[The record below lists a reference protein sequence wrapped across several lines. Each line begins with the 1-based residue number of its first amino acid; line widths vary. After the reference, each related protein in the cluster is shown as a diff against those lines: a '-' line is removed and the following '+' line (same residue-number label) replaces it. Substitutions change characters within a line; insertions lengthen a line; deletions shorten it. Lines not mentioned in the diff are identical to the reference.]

1 MVGLFLP
8 LVHRNLEML
17 CQVLG
22 LLYFS
27 SECGIG
33 LAMTPENQKTLTI
46 VILIFI
52 FVLGLSLFINLPALQ
67 GNFLFADEAIYYS
80 MTQSIANDLDLEYT
94 KKDLIRYYK
103 AFDAGP
109 LGIFLKKGKNDRL
122 FFAKSYIYPL
132 FAAPFVKLFGS
143 NGFLVFHA
151 ILLAFLLVMGHAYFS
166 LSNTTSI
173 SLATILT
180 FLFASVACVY
190 FFWIHPDF
198 FNLFLVFS
206 VLFLWLYK
214 HKHKETSGEEAP
226 QGRAER
232 FLLSDGSD
240 YLASCVAGLA
250 VFSKPPHII
259 LLGPLV
265 LYAIFKKKFVQA
277 ILIVLIFVLTAGIFF
292 GINYLAT
299 GDWNYQ
305 GGERRTFYGEGG
317 YPLEK
322 DAITFDTAKGGT
334 MSSEGYM
341 EKHLLPAKFVLYNF
355 FYYFFG
361 RFTGLTWYFFP
372 AILALIL
379 FFIGPKKIYQW
390 FILLAI
396 LGGILFYIAI
406 MPDNYAGGGG
416 ALGNR
421 YFVSLYPLFLFLP
434 GIERKPREMAL
445 CWIRAGLFI
454 APILTNPILHSHY
467 PATHAK
473 RAPFKWIP
481 VEMTLVNNFPT
492 NTNPNARRQPIDI
505 AYSWLHFLDDNF
517 IPRQEE
523 SEMERHGFW
532 TRGSHTA
539 EMILKTYYPI
549 RRLSVQLLNNPRM
562 RNEITVKVGRDK
574 KRITLGKKQRGI
586 LTFNDL
592 KPFRIKAI
600 HLYRIKIGASKGSI
614 PYFEDEYSQEKRYL
628 GVYFELDIEPE
639 YMPEY

>member
-1 MVGLFLP
+1 MLP
-8 LVHRNLEML
+8 RVW
-17 CQVLG
+17 G
-22 LLYFS
+22 LLYFGT
-27 SECGIG
+27 ECGIG
-33 LAMTPENQKTLTI
+33 LSMIPENKKVLAI
-46 VILIFI
+46 CCVIFI
-52 FVLGLSLFINLPALQ
+52 FFLGLSLFINLPALQ

-80 MTQSIANDLDLEYT
+80 MTQSLAEDFDLEYT

-103 AFDAGP
+103 AFDSGP
-109 LGIFLKKGKNDRL
+109 LGIFLKKGKDDRL

-132 FAAPFVKLFGS
+132 FASPFVKIFGS
-143 NGFLVFHA
+143 NGFLVFHS
-151 ILLAFLLVMGHAYFS
+151 ILLFFFLIMGYAYLS
-166 LSNTTSI
+166 LSNTTPLSFV
-173 SLATILT
+173 AVLT

-198 FNLFLVFS
+198 FNFFLVFF

-214 HKHKETSGEEAP
+214 HKKEEMPPNEE
-226 QGRAER
+226 QKTKFDS

-240 YLASCVAGLA
+240 YLASLFAGLA
-250 VFSKPPHII
+250 VFSKPTHII
-259 LLGPLV
+259 IMGPIV
-265 LYAIFKKKFVQA
+265 LYAIFKKKFVKA
-277 ILIVLIFVLTAGIFF
+277 VLIVLIFAFTAGLFF

-317 YPLEK
+317 FPLEK
-322 DAITFDTAKGGT
+322 DHITFDTAKGGAMT
-334 MSSEGYM
+334 SEGYM
-341 EKHLLPAKFVLYNF
+341 EKHLLPVKFIVYNL

-379 FFIGPKKIYQW
+379 FLMGAKRIYQW
-390 FILLAI
+390 FLLVAI
-396 LGGILFYIAI
+396 LGGILFYIVI

-421 YFVSLYPLFLFLP
+421 YFLSIYPLFLFLP
-434 GIERKPREMAL
+434 NLKRKPKEIVL
-445 CWIRAGLFI
+445 CWIMAGLFI

-473 RAPFKWIP
+473 KAPFKWLP
-481 VEMTLVNNFPT
+481 LEMTLVNNFPT
-492 NTNPNARRQPIDI
+492 NTNPSARRQPIGLK
-505 AYSWLHFLDDNF
+505 YSWIHFLDDNF
-517 IPRQEE
+517 IPRQDE
-523 SEMERHGFW
+523 SELEKFGFW
-532 TRGSHTA
+532 TRGPHTA

-549 RRLSVQLLNNPRM
+549 KTLTVNLLNNPRM
-562 RNEITVKVGRDK
+562 RNDITVKVGGEK
-574 KRITLGKKQRGI
+574 KKIALGQNQRGT
-586 LTFNDL
+586 LTFTTL
-592 KPFRIKAI
+592 KPFQIKAI

-628 GVYFELDIEPE
+628 GVYFEFVIEPE

>member
-1 MVGLFLP
+1 MRTRVW
-8 LVHRNLEML
+8 
-17 CQVLG
+17 G
-22 LLYFS
+22 LLYFDT
-27 SECGIG
+27 ECGIG
-33 LAMTPENQKTLTI
+33 LSMIPENRKVLAI
-46 VILIFI
+46 CCLIF
-52 FVLGLSLFINLPALQ
+52 FFFLGLSLFINLPALQ

-80 MTQSIANDLDLEYT
+80 MTQSLAEDFDLEYT

-103 AFDAGP
+103 AFDSGP
-109 LGIFLKKGKNDRL
+109 LGIFLKKGKDDRL

-132 FAAPFVKLFGS
+132 FASPFVKIFGS
-143 NGFLVFHA
+143 NGFLVFHSVLLFF
-151 ILLAFLLVMGHAYFS
+151 ILIMGYVYFS
-166 LSNTTSI
+166 LSNTTPLSF
-173 SLATILT
+173 AAVLT

-198 FNLFLVFS
+198 FNFFLVFF

-214 HKHKETSGEEAP
+214 HKKEESPPNEE
-226 QGRAER
+226 QKTKFDS

-240 YLASCVAGLA
+240 YLASLFAGLA

-259 LLGPLV
+259 IMGPIV
-265 LYAIFKKKFVQA
+265 LYAIFKKKFVKA
-277 ILIVLIFVLTAGIFF
+277 VLIILIFAFTVGLFF

-322 DAITFDTAKGGT
+322 DHITFDTARGGT

-341 EKHLLPAKFVLYNF
+341 EKHLLPVKFIFYNL

-379 FFIGPKKIYQW
+379 FLMGTKRIYQW
-390 FILLAI
+390 FLLVAI
-396 LGGILFYIAI
+396 LGGILFYIVI

-421 YFVSLYPLFLFLP
+421 YFLSLYPLFLFLP
-434 GIERKPREMAL
+434 NLKRKPKEIAL
-445 CWIRAGLFI
+445 CWIMAGLFI

-473 RAPFKWIP
+473 KAPFKWLP
-481 VEMTLVNNFPT
+481 LEMTLVNNFPT
-492 NTNPNARRQPIDI
+492 NTNPSARRQPIGLK
-505 AYSWLHFLDDNF
+505 YSWIHFLDDNF

-523 SEMERHGFW
+523 SELERFGFW
-532 TRGSHTA
+532 TRGPHTA

-549 RRLSVQLLNNPRM
+549 KTLTVNLLNNPRM
-562 RNEITVKVGRDK
+562 RNDITVKVGGEK
-574 KRITLGKKQRGI
+574 KKITLGQNQRGT
-586 LTFNDL
+586 LTFTTL
-592 KPFRIKAI
+592 KPFQIKAI
-600 HLYRIKIGASKGSI
+600 HLYRIKIGASKGSM

-628 GVYFELDIEPE
+628 GVYFEFTIEPE